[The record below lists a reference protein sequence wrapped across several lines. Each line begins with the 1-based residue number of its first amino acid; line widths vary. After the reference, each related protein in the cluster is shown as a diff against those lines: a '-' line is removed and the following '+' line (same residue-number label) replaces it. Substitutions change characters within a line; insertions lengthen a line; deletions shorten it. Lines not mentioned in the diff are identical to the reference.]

1 MDMGPTAST
10 TSIAA
15 NTATALKALPNSV
28 IVSTIE
34 VTAESCGIM
43 DDYQID
49 ATTTGVATEGKTT
62 AAVIT
67 ITSANT
73 DTNADTLTVTTAG
86 AGYTNPTAIVAT
98 DGSCTTPLTVGAVTV
113 GSSGEVTAVAFT
125 AGAGCTTMPTVT
137 IVDGANKYDA
147 AKTGLT
153 NLYSAGD
160 YISFPGD
167 DDTIVKVQASG
178 TNDKVL
184 VTGDASNTQDSAAVI
199 TGSVSATQQLFRHK
213 YPVCV
218 RLQVHFKGMSGD
230 LQPLVVDHSNVKY
243 AGFSNSMHTGTK
255 HVSSSV
261 TSSLTLTGSR
271 DSIADGTGFTGTITV
286 AGVNNEV
293 SAIAVD
299 NGGSGFIP
307 GYTDIT
313 ITGAGTLATA
323 TATVDANGAITA
335 ITVTAGGSG
344 YTGTPTV
351 AASNTLFPTV
361 ASIGYLDPSTVTKSL
376 SAARTKDYEL
386 LQCDGGANFAAC
398 TQSGTSFTDTHGT
411 VTTFY
416 PGSTVEVECNEGGV
430 FRSLGYYTINAIT
443 STKITFNEK
452 ILYSSC
458 EDAVTTSALGMKVT
472 QISNIITLQGTSGA
486 PDLSLMSTK
495 AAATPLR
502 VGIKVL
508 SNGDK
513 YHFDA
518 KVDSSLMK
526 FQKVFSGSS
535 SYTSYL
541 ILDRLSTAYTG
552 AVKVTSAGVMTR
564 DQYLSPTQ
572 AQLFVD
578 GDGTME
584 NVECG
589 DRGICDTDSGLCKCF
604 AGYSGDACDIQK
616 SIAA

>member
-28 IVSTIE
+28 IASTIE

-184 VTGDASNTQDSAAVI
+184 VTGDATNTQDSAAVI

-230 LQPLVVDHSNVKY
+230 LRPLVVDHSNVKY
-243 AGFSNSMHTGTK
+243 AGFSNSMHAGTT

-261 TSSLTLTGSR
+261 TSSLTLTGSE
-271 DSIADGTGFTGTITV
+271 DSITDDSSGFAGTVTVTGGAVTAV
-286 AGVNNEV
+286 AVTT
-293 SAIAVD
+293 
-299 NGGSGFIP
+299 GGSGFIP

-313 ITGAGTLATA
+313 ISGDGSGATA

-335 ITVTAGGSG
+335 ITVVGGGTTFTAA
-344 YTGTPTV
+344 TV
-351 AASNTLFPTV
+351 AASNRKFASV

-495 AAATPLR
+495 AATTPLR

-541 ILDRLSTAYTG
+541 ILDRLSTAYKG
-552 AVKVTSAGVMTR
+552 AAKVTSAGAMTR
-564 DQYLSPTQ
+564 LQYLSPTQ
-572 AQLFVD
+572 AQLFID

-589 DRGICDTDSGLCKCF
+589 DRGICDTDSGLCKCS